1 MSDALGECLRSTRL
15 DGALVEDDLSTEG
28 TDLHRFRG
36 EALFGS
42 VEICEICGPPHF
54 FDHPAPPT
62 NSQYDTLLSVTPLVT
77 RHSPRKSV
85 VASVPQ
91 FPVQPREPALTAALM
106 FASGIIVDRY
116 STTPMTTWIG
126 WGVVTAVFAVLA
138 LRVGWRGTATVL
150 VALLLVMAGGARHH
164 QFWSL
169 RETPSIA
176 ALPAGSQPVKLIATI
191 ASPISTRSNNRPGV
205 PTWMR
210 LDHSVLQVE
219 CESLVT
225 HDEQLLPVVGLV
237 RVDVAGHLLDL
248 VPGDRVEILGQLAV
262 PEPPRNPGDFD
273 YPEFLR
279 SRGMDRVLRCDTPD
293 TVQLIERPRGLA
305 ARVSRLREGV
315 RRECDRLMFDHL
327 PPRLQPVAASLLI
340 GDRSD
345 LHEETE
351 TAFIRSGTMHILA
364 ISGLHIGVLA
374 SFVMLLCRAVQLR
387 TLTTSLLVL
396 AVIYGY
402 AAIAESRPPVMRAVV
417 LGTLIVIGR
426 AFGRKSDG
434 IQALALSALILLL
447 LNPADLFDVGAQLSF
462 VAVAA
467 IIVVTR
473 WVNERTQESFTD
485 RLLAGEQHWIWRATA
500 WSGRWLLAGYIVT
513 CVVWLVTVPIT
524 MRTFHLVS
532 PAGLV
537 VNALLTPFSTLVLC
551 AGYVFLGVGLLCPPL
566 AEWVVIPFRESLKW
580 FLNAVE
586 WSAMLPGG
594 YGESPSPS
602 LAWMIGFYVLLL
614 AGLLLRSKSARR
626 WVWRGTCVWTL
637 GWLVVAAWPRT
648 PEPGLTCTF
657 LDVGHGEAI
666 VVECPN
672 GRTLLYDIGS
682 MGDGRRAARAVQ
694 ALLRERG
701 TSRVDALVISHADSD
716 HYNGGIDLVSQTP
729 VGTALFS
736 QHCLDFEQ
744 EGVPELFEEL
754 AQRGTALRMIQAG
767 DRLHLDTDVV
777 IEVLHPT
784 PAIED
789 AHDNANSVVLRIT
802 YAGRVLLLTGD
813 LERSGSTHLQET
825 PLEPVDL
832 LLAPH
837 HGGKSANT
845 AAFAQWTRP
854 RHVVASC
861 ANDITSALTR
871 IYDRAETIHCTAAT
885 GAVRVHVAPDGV
897 LSIQTHN
904 SSTSPGVAT
913 PGR

>member
-1 MSDALGECLRSTRL
+1 MA
-15 DGALVEDDLSTEG
+15 
-28 TDLHRFRG
+28 
-36 EALFGS
+36 
-42 VEICEICGPPHF
+42 
-54 FDHPAPPT
+54 
-62 NSQYDTLLSVTPLVT
+62 
-77 RHSPRKSV
+77 
-85 VASVPQ
+85 ASVPL
-91 FPVQPREPALTAALM
+91 PPAQPREPALTAALL
-106 FASGIIVDRY
+106 FAAGVVADRY
-116 STTPMTTWIG
+116 STTPMSIWIG
-126 WGVVTAVFAVLA
+126 CGVVAGVLPILA
-138 LRVGWRGTATVL
+138 QRVGWKRTATVL
-150 VALLLVMAGGARHH
+150 VALLLVAAGGARHH
-164 QFWSL
+164 QYWSL
-169 RETPSIA
+169 RATQSIA
-176 ALPAGSQPVKLIATI
+176 ALPADSQPVKLIATI
-191 ASPISTRSNNRPGV
+191 ASPISTRNNNRPGV

-225 HDEQLLPVVGLV
+225 HQGQRVPVVGLV

-248 VPGDRVEILGQLAV
+248 ILGDRVEILGRLAT

-279 SRGMDRVLRCDTPD
+279 ARGMDRVLRCDTPD
-293 TVQLIERPRGLA
+293 TVRLIERPTDIG

-345 LHEETE
+345 LKDETE

-374 SFVMLLCRAVQLR
+374 AFVMLLCRVVRLR

-396 AVIYGY
+396 AVICGY
-402 AAIAESRPPVMRAVV
+402 AAIVESRPPVMRAVV
-417 LGTLIVIGR
+417 LGTLIVVGR
-426 AFGRKSDG
+426 AFGKKSDG
-434 IQALALSALILLL
+434 IQALALTALVLLL
-447 LNPADLFDVGAQLSF
+447 INPADLFDVGAQLSF

-467 IIVVTR
+467 IIVMTR
-473 WVNERTQESFTD
+473 WVADRTHESFTD
-485 RLLAGEQHWIWRATA
+485 QLLAGERSWLWRALT
-500 WSGRWLLAGYIVT
+500 WSGRWLLAGYTVT
-513 CVVWLVTVPIT
+513 AVVWLVTVPIT

-551 AGYVFLGVGLLCPPL
+551 AGYLFLGVGLLCPPL
-566 AEWVVIPFRESLKW
+566 AKWIVIPFREGLTW

-586 WSAMLPGG
+586 WSSTLPGG
-594 YGESPSPS
+594 YGESPSPALGWIS
-602 LAWMIGFYVLLL
+602 GFYLLLL
-614 AGLLLRSKSARR
+614 AGLVLRSTTARR
-626 WVWRGTCVWTL
+626 WVWRGTCLWTL
-637 GWLVVAAWPRT
+637 GWLAVAAWPRS
-648 PEPGLTCTF
+648 PDPGLTCTF

-666 VVECPN
+666 FIECPN

-701 TSRVDALVISHADSD
+701 TSRVDALVISHADAD

-729 VGTALFS
+729 VGTTLFS

-744 EGVPELFEEL
+744 EGVSELFDEL
-754 AQRGTALRMIQAG
+754 AKRGSVLRMIQAG
-767 DRLHLDTDVV
+767 DRLRLDPEVSV
-777 IEVLHPT
+777 EVLHPT
-784 PAIED
+784 PGIED
-789 AHDNANSVVLRIT
+789 AFDNANSVVLRIT
-802 YAGRVLLLTGD
+802 FAGKTLLLTGD
-813 LERSGSTHLQET
+813 LERSGSTHLQQE

-845 AAFAQWTRP
+845 AAFAKWTRP

-861 ANDITSALTR
+861 GTDITPALAK
-871 IYDRAETIHCTAAT
+871 IYNGAETIHCTAAS
-885 GAVRVHVAPDGV
+885 GAVRVHVTRDGV
-897 LSIQTHN
+897 LEISTY
-904 SSTSPGVAT
+904 STSERPEVAT
-913 PGR
+913 PGL

>member
-1 MSDALGECLRSTRL
+1 M
-15 DGALVEDDLSTEG
+15 
-28 TDLHRFRG
+28 
-36 EALFGS
+36 
-42 VEICEICGPPHF
+42 
-54 FDHPAPPT
+54 
-62 NSQYDTLLSVTPLVT
+62 
-77 RHSPRKSV
+77 

-91 FPVQPREPALTAALM
+91 SPPQPREPALTAALM
-106 FASGIIVDRY
+106 FAAGVVVDRFS
-116 STTPMTTWIG
+116 STTMATWIG
-126 WGVVTAVFAVLA
+126 WGVGAAVLA
-138 LRVGWRGTATVL
+138 VLAHRVGWRRTAVVL
-150 VALLLVMAGGARHH
+150 VALLLAVAGGARHH
-164 QFWSL
+164 QYWSL
-169 RETPSIA
+169 RETRSIA
-176 ALPAGSQPVKLIATI
+176 ALPSDSAPVQLIATI
-191 ASPISTRSNNRPGV
+191 ASPISTRNNNRPGV

-225 HDEQLLPVVGLV
+225 HDGQSLPVTGLV
-237 RVDVAGHLLDL
+237 RVDVAGHLLDF
-248 VPGDRVEILGQLAV
+248 VPGDRVEILGQLSV
-262 PEPPRNPGDFD
+262 PSPPRNPGDFD

-279 SRGMDRVLRCDTPD
+279 ARGMDRVLRCDNPD
-293 TVQLIERPRGLA
+293 SVRLIERPNSVA
-305 ARVSRLREGV
+305 AHVSRLRERV
-315 RRECDRLMFDHL
+315 RSECDQLLFDHL

-345 LHEETE
+345 LKDETE

-364 ISGLHIGVLA
+364 ISGMHIAVLA
-374 SFVMLLCRAVQLR
+374 AFVMLLCRAVRLR
-387 TLTTSLLVL
+387 TMTTALLVL

-417 LGTLIVIGR
+417 LGTLVVIGR

-434 IQALALSALILLL
+434 MQALALTALILLL

-473 WVNERTQESFTD
+473 WVADRTHESFTD
-485 RLLAGEQHWIWRATA
+485 QLLAGERSWFWRVLT
-500 WSGRWLLAGYIVT
+500 WCGRWLLAGYTVT
-513 CVVWLVTVPIT
+513 AVVWLVTVPIT

-566 AEWVVIPFRESLKW
+566 AKWVVIPFRESLNW

-586 WSAMLPGG
+586 WSSTLPGG

-602 LAWMIGFYVLLL
+602 LAWMSGFYLLLL
-614 AGLLLRSKSARR
+614 AGLLLRTEAARR
-626 WVWRGTCVWTL
+626 WVWRGTFAWTL
-637 GWLVVAAWPRT
+637 GWLAVAAWPHA

-666 VVECPN
+666 LVECPN
-672 GRTLLYDIGS
+672 GKSLLYDVGS
-682 MGDGRRAARAVQ
+682 LGDGRRAARAVQ

-701 TSRVDALVISHADSD
+701 TGRVDALVISHADAD

-744 EGVPELFEEL
+744 EGVPELFDEL
-754 AQRGTALRMIQAG
+754 AIRGTSLRMIQAG
-767 DRLHLDTDVV
+767 DRLLLDPEVTV
-777 IEVLHPT
+777 EVLHPT
-784 PAIED
+784 PGVD
-789 AHDNANSVVLRIT
+789 DSHDNANSVVLRIT
-802 YAGRVLLLTGD
+802 YAGKTLLLTGD
-813 LERSGSTHLQET
+813 LERDGSKHLQQN
-825 PLEPVDL
+825 PIEPVDL

-845 AAFAQWTRP
+845 AAFAQWAHP

-861 ANDITSALTR
+861 GSDITPSLTK
-871 IYDRAETIHCTAAT
+871 IYDRAETIHCTAAS
-885 GAVRVHVAPDGV
+885 GAVRVHVTPNGV
-897 LSIQTHN
+897 LDIQTYN
-904 SSTSPGVAT
+904 QSESPRVAT
-913 PGR
+913 LGL

>member
-1 MSDALGECLRSTRL
+1 MA
-15 DGALVEDDLSTEG
+15 
-28 TDLHRFRG
+28 
-36 EALFGS
+36 
-42 VEICEICGPPHF
+42 
-54 FDHPAPPT
+54 
-62 NSQYDTLLSVTPLVT
+62 
-77 RHSPRKSV
+77 
-85 VASVPQ
+85 ASVPL
-91 FPVQPREPALTAALM
+91 PPAQPREPALTAVTM
-106 FASGIIVDRY
+106 FAAGVVVDRF
-116 STTPMTTWIG
+116 SSSPMSTWIG
-126 WGVVTAVFAVLA
+126 CGVVAAGLAVLA
-138 LRVGWRGTATVL
+138 LRGGWKQTATVL
-150 VALLLVMAGGARHH
+150 VALLLVAAGGARHH
-164 QFWSL
+164 QYWSL
-169 RETPSIA
+169 RETQSIA
-176 ALPAGSQPVKLIATI
+176 ALRAESQPVKLIATI
-191 ASPISTRSNNRPGV
+191 ASPISTRSNSRPGV
-205 PTWMR
+205 PSWMR
-210 LDHSVLQVE
+210 LDHSVVQVA

-225 HDEQLLPVVGLV
+225 HEGQLVPVVGLV

-248 VPGDRVEILGQLAV
+248 VPGDRVEILGQLAA

-279 SRGMDRVLRCDTPD
+279 ARGMDRVLRCDNPD
-293 TVQLIERPRGLA
+293 SVRLIERPRGLG

-315 RRECDRLMFDHL
+315 RAECDQLLFENL

-345 LHEETE
+345 LKEETE

-374 SFVMLLCRAVQLR
+374 SFVMLLCRAVRLR

-417 LGTLIVIGR
+417 LGTLIVVGR
-426 AFGRKSDG
+426 AFGKKSDG
-434 IQALALSALILLL
+434 IQALALTALTLLL

-467 IIVVTR
+467 IIVMTR
-473 WVNERTQESFTD
+473 WFNERTQESFQD
-485 RLLAGEQHWIWRATA
+485 RLLAGEQSRLWRVLT
-500 WSGRWLLAGYIVT
+500 WSGRWLLAAYTVT
-513 CVVWLVTVPIT
+513 FAVWLVTVPIT

-566 AEWVVIPFRESLKW
+566 AEWVVIPFRESLRW

-586 WSAMLPGG
+586 WSATLPGG
-594 YGESPSPS
+594 YGESPSPA
-602 LAWMIGFYVLLL
+602 LGWMSGFYLLLL
-614 AGLLLRSKSARR
+614 AGLLLRSTTARR
-626 WVWRGTCVWTL
+626 WVWRGTFVWTL
-637 GWLVVAAWPRT
+637 GWLAVAAWPRA

-666 VVECPN
+666 LIECPN

-716 HYNGGIDLVSQTP
+716 HYNGGVDLVSQTP

-744 EGVPELFEEL
+744 EGVPELFDEL
-754 AQRGTALRMIQAG
+754 AQRGTSLRMIQAG
-767 DRLHLDTDVV
+767 DRLRLDPEVSV
-777 IEVLHPT
+777 EVLHPT
-784 PAIED
+784 PGVED
-789 AHDNANSVVLRIT
+789 SLDNANSVVLRIT
-802 YAGRVLLLTGD
+802 YAGKTLLLTGD
-813 LERSGSTHLQET
+813 LERSGSTHLQQE
-825 PLEPVDL
+825 PLDPIDL

-861 ANDITSALTR
+861 GTDITPALAR
-871 IYDRAETIHCTAAT
+871 IYQSAETIHCTAAS
-885 GAVRVHVAPDGV
+885 GAVRVHVTPDGV
-897 LSIQTHN
+897 LEIQTHN
-904 SSTSPGVAT
+904 TPESPGVAT
-913 PGR
+913 PGL

>member
-1 MSDALGECLRSTRL
+1 MA
-15 DGALVEDDLSTEG
+15 A
-28 TDLHRFRG
+28 
-36 EALFGS
+36 A
-42 VEICEICGPPHF
+42 
-54 FDHPAPPT
+54 APQ
-62 NSQYDTLLSVTPLVT
+62 SSA
-77 RHSPRKSV
+77 H
-85 VASVPQ
+85 
-91 FPVQPREPALTAALM
+91 PREPALTAALM
-106 FASGIIVDRY
+106 FAAGIVVDRF
-116 STTPMTTWIG
+116 STTMMSTWIG
-126 WGVVTAVFAVLA
+126 LGVVAAVLA
-138 LRVGWRGTATVL
+138 VLAIRVGWRRTAAIL
-150 VALLLVMAGGARHH
+150 VALSLAAAGGARQH
-164 QFWSL
+164 QFWSF
-169 RETPSIA
+169 RESQSIA
-176 ALPAGSQPVKLIATI
+176 ALPAESQPVKLVASI
-191 ASPISTRSNNRPGV
+191 ASPISTRNNNRPGV

-210 LDHSVLQVE
+210 LDHSVLEVE

-225 HDEQLLPVVGLV
+225 QEGLLVPVVGLV

-273 YPEFLR
+273 YPVFLR
-279 SRGMDRVLRCDTPD
+279 ARGMDRVLRCDTPD
-293 TVQLIERPRGLA
+293 TVRLIERPSGVG

-315 RRECDRLMFDHL
+315 RSECDRLLFDHL

-345 LHEETE
+345 LREETE

-374 SFVMLLCRAVQLR
+374 AFVMLLCRAVRLR

-417 LGTLIVIGR
+417 LGTLIVVGR
-426 AFGRKSDG
+426 AFGKKSDG

-473 WVNERTQESFTD
+473 WVNERTHESYAD
-485 RLLAGEQHWIWRATA
+485 QLLAGERSWLWRALT
-500 WSGRWLLAGYIVT
+500 WSGRQLLAAYTVSG
-513 CVVWLVTVPIT
+513 VVWLVTVPIT

-551 AGYVFLGVGLLCPPL
+551 AGYIFLGVGLLCPPL
-566 AEWVVIPFRESLKW
+566 AQWVVIPFRESLNW
-580 FLNAVE
+580 FLNSVE
-586 WSAMLPGG
+586 WSATLPGG
-594 YGESPSPS
+594 YGESPSPA
-602 LAWMIGFYVLLL
+602 LGWMSGFYVLLL
-614 AGLLLRSKSARR
+614 AGLLLRTATARQ
-626 WVWRGTCVWTL
+626 WVWRATLMWTL
-637 GWLVVAAWPRT
+637 GWLAVAAWPNT
-648 PEPGLTCTF
+648 PAPGLTCTF

-666 VVECPN
+666 LVECPN

-694 ALLRERG
+694 ALLRERETG
-701 TSRVDALVISHADSD
+701 RVDALVISHADSD

-729 VGTALFS
+729 VGTAFFS

-744 EGVPELFEEL
+744 EGIPDLFDEL
-754 AQRGTALRMIQAG
+754 AKHGTALRMIQAG
-767 DRLHLDTDVV
+767 DQLLIDPEVS

-784 PAIED
+784 PGVED
-789 AHDNANSVVLRIT
+789 SHDNANSVVLRIT
-802 YAGRVLLLTGD
+802 YAGKVMLLTGD
-813 LERSGSTHLQET
+813 LERDGSTRLQQE
-825 PLEPVDL
+825 PLKPVDL

-845 AAFAQWTRP
+845 SAFAQWTRP

-861 ANDITSALTR
+861 GTDITPALAR
-871 IYDRAETIHCTAAT
+871 IYNRAETIHCTASN
-885 GAVRVHVAPDGV
+885 GAVRVHVSPDGV
-897 LSIQTHN
+897 LDMQTYN
-904 SSTSPGVAT
+904 PPESPRVAT
-913 PGR
+913 PGL